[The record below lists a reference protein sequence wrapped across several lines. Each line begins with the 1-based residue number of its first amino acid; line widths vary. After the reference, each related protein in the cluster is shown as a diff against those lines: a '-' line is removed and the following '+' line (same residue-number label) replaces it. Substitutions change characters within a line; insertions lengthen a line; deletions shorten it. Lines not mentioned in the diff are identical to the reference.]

1 MPENHSLTGD
11 DLRKW
16 REAQGLSQD
25 EMGDLLGKSRE
36 WIGKLERGE
45 REISDRIF
53 LRFEKVRRE
62 PRFLETGEPEVST
75 MTEEAGAIYGSP
87 ETLRAEIRRLM
98 GTTIGLAGDDVGK
111 LGWVREQ
118 MLRHLTA
125 PAHWGLHEQVLREVL
140 NEEKAAATKAAHHS
154 PAKERN
160 G

>member
-11 DLRKW
+11 ALRNW
-16 REAQGLSQD
+16 RETHGLSQD

-62 PRFLETGEPEVST
+62 PRFLDKSEPELSQHVA
-75 MTEEAGAIYGSP
+75 EAPGSYGTP
-87 ETLRAEIRRLM
+87 DMLRAEIRRLL
-98 GTTIGLAGDDVGK
+98 GSTINLAGDDVGK

-118 MLRHLTA
+118 LLRHVTA
-125 PAHWGLHEQVLREVL
+125 PAHWGLHEQVLRGVL
-140 NEEKAAATKAAHHS
+140 EEEKAAAKAAEHHS
-154 PAKERN
+154 PKERKA
-160 G
+160 